1 MNSATLFSDDL
12 VQVVSVQEHHGGDRE
27 PGMRCGD
34 VFLATAALGVCGVSS
49 RHMLDMRSSDEQ
61 SGEIP
66 ERSRHCETP
75 PMRCSQTLCPIPAE
89 QTVRRGYLRRTT

>member
-12 VQVVSVQEHHGGDRE
+12 VQAVSVQEHHGGDRE

-49 RHMLDMRSSDEQ
+49 RLCSICDRAMSNPVRFRSGPATVRHPPCGAARHFARFLPNRP
-61 SGEIP
+61 SGEG
-66 ERSRHCETP
+66 T
-75 PMRCSQTLCPIPAE
+75 
-89 QTVRRGYLRRTT
+89 

>member
-12 VQVVSVQEHHGGDRE
+12 VQAVSVQEHHGGDRE
-27 PGMRCGD
+27 PVMRCGD

-49 RHMLDMRSSDEQ
+49 RLCSICDRAMSNPVRFRS
-61 SGEIP
+61 GP
-66 ERSRHCETP
+66 TTVRH
-75 PMRCSQTLCPIPAE
+75 PMRCSQTLCPVPAE